1 MTVMYR
7 TQLSAPRSALRLA
20 VDPISN
26 AVAISAANPAYPP
39 KQDGATLKSPDTWGA
54 ALAEGVLSDDLLWPI
69 IHELTHHAS
78 LNTAVGISLSALAVS
93 HTSVVGAQFD
103 EDGFGWVAKD
113 AVRHALM
120 ERLLRPLLEGLALFA
135 EFDAVSGNVPVATWS
150 MQTAGMLFGMDDM
163 YDAIARGEDG
173 LAPLKRK
180 LESLRMAAP
189 MVRKKKELLSR
200 SIVDSEGYLL
210 GYLLIKMIWSD
221 LVARAPIWN
230 HSDIFVAFLND
241 YFFNDFHLAEL
252 LVPFPSHER
261 GDDVEM
267 LPLYLHDRLV
277 LLSKNFTSCVQE
289 FLPWFHNRAQ
299 PRPRYQGHS
308 AVLEQQLEM
317 CWTARTLRNLHWH
330 TPDFLATRN
339 IPRILVAPAT
349 VRITTGGIFE
359 AAFDDGCPPL
369 TGPALDAG
377 RPADRSATMGDGSV
391 EAILL
396 LPDRSRRV
404 SRLVLC
410 VFLDKDLVATFNPAT
425 GKFNEPEVSCVCDS
439 MASFLALES
448 FCVMAETERLF
459 REGSE
464 SQRLVDALRGGEGL
478 SKMLELWA
486 PFALIPDLG
495 QADRP
500 GSLKRFEQG
509 GLKSALSLT
518 DSQMRLLSRL
528 SLTPIDDQAQEK
540 SPISMEDVQKVAEI
554 NSASEDVFGFSLLNI
569 TNQTLLPSR
578 I

>member
-1 MTVMYR
+1 MTAMYR

-39 KQDGATLKSPDTWGA
+39 KQDGATMKSPETWGA

-69 IHELTHHAS
+69 IHEFTHHAS

-103 EDGFGWVAKD
+103 EERFGWVAKD

-120 ERLLRPLLEGLALFA
+120 ERLLRPILEGLALFA

-150 MQTAGMLFGMDDM
+150 MQAAGMLFGKDDM
-163 YDAIARGEDG
+163 YAAIVRGQDG

-189 MVRKKKELLSR
+189 MVRRKKELLSS

-210 GYLLIKMIWSD
+210 GYLLIKMIWND

-252 LVPFPSHER
+252 LVPMPSHER

-267 LPLYLHDRLV
+267 LPHYLHNRLV

-289 FLPWFHNRAQ
+289 FLPWFHNRAH

-308 AVLEQQLEM
+308 AALEQQLEM
-317 CWTARTLRNLHWH
+317 CWTFRTLRNLHWH
-330 TPDFLATRN
+330 TPDFLATRH

-349 VRITTGGIFE
+349 VRISTGGAFE
-359 AAFDDGCPPL
+359 ATFDDGCPPL
-369 TGPALDAG
+369 TGPVLDAA
-377 RPADRSATMGDGSV
+377 RPADGSATMADGSV

-396 LPDRSRRV
+396 LPDQSRRV
-404 SRLVLC
+404 SRMVLC
-410 VFLDKDLVATFNPAT
+410 VFLDRDLVATFDPET
-425 GKFNEPEVSCVCDS
+425 GEFNEPEISQVCDK

-448 FCVMAETERLF
+448 FCQTVEEERFF

-464 SQRLVDALRGGEGL
+464 TQRLVDALRGDEGL
-478 SKMLELWA
+478 CKMLELWA
-486 PFALIPDLG
+486 PFALIPDLAE
-495 QADRP
+495 ADRP
-500 GSLKRFEQG
+500 ESLKRFELS

-518 DSQMRLLSRL
+518 DSQMRLLSRI
-528 SLTPIDDQAQEK
+528 SLTPIDAQAQADL
-540 SPISMEDVQKVAEI
+540 PISLEDAQKVAEI
-554 NSASEDVFGFSLLNI
+554 NSASREVLGFSLLSMMD
-569 TNQTLLPSR
+569 QTLLPSR